1 MRTEVMLFVQ
11 DVESSSKW
19 YQQLLEAKS
28 GHGGSEYEMI
38 VDDEGSLLF
47 QLHHLDGDEH
57 NVNVT
62 ASTSRG
68 DGVLTYVHVEEL
80 PNEFNT
86 TFSLASS
93 GKRYTVIEGDSS
105 IYMSQITHYLESA
118 HKVVKKV
125 KTPSRSQPTRK
136 LGSSCTNL
144 TI

>member
-68 DGVLTYVHVEEL
+68 DGVLTYVHVDDVNRIHERAKTMNANVLTNPNYIEL
-80 PNEFNT
+80 AGHTEFIIRDPDGY
-86 TFSLASS
+86 SLAIYSN
-93 GKRYTVIEGDSS
+93 GKV
-105 IYMSQITHYLESA
+105 
-118 HKVVKKV
+118 
-125 KTPSRSQPTRK
+125 
-136 LGSSCTNL
+136 
-144 TI
+144 